1 MPFNRW
7 VSQEPFGDIPLFRE
21 IQKLLSSSTGPV
33 NLEIARQVA
42 VATATQGRPDPP
54 IDADARRSFAD
65 AVRAG
70 EQLLAGYLR
79 LPFEEPARTEL
90 VTVRGWID
98 GTLAGWRW
106 LLERVATRLGGE
118 LARAGGEAEGT
129 NPMQAALAHIGP
141 LLMGMQVG
149 TLVGNLAGH
158 ALGRYDLPIPREDD
172 SKLLLV
178 DPNAQAVARDYG
190 LDPARLRVWLALD
203 EVAHHLVVDSVPW
216 AARYLK
222 SLLLEVVD
230 AIEIDLSDLE
240 RRFVELQ
247 AGGMEALQE
256 GASAESLLP
265 VVPTER
271 HRRALDRLR
280 AFLALFEGYAAH
292 GARAVAS
299 EVVEDHARVE
309 EGMTRRRAATGEAES
324 LLSSILG
331 ISVDRALETSG
342 ATFCAAIVK
351 LKGQAALNRV
361 WEAPDNLPTR
371 EEIRDPFAWIER
383 HGL

>member
-42 VATATQGRPDPP
+42 VATATQGRAEPP
-54 IDADARRSFAD
+54 IDADATRSFAE

-79 LPFEEPARTEL
+79 LPFEEPARTEI
-90 VTVRGWID
+90 VTLRGWVD
-98 GTLAGWRW
+98 ATLAGWRW
-106 LLERVATRLGGE
+106 LLEHVAIRLEGE
-118 LARAGGEAEGT
+118 LARAGGEAEGA
-129 NPMQAALAHIGP
+129 NPMQAALAQIGP

-172 SKLLLV
+172 ARLLLV
-178 DPNAQAVARDYG
+178 DTNAQAVARDYG
-190 LDPARLRVWLALD
+190 LDPGRLRAWLALD
-203 EVAHHLVVDSVPW
+203 EVAHHLVVVSVPW
-216 AARYLK
+216 ATRYFK
-222 SLLLEVVD
+222 SLLIEVVD

-247 AGGMEALQE
+247 SRGMEALQE
-256 GASAESLLP
+256 GGAAESLLP

-280 AFLALFEGYAAH
+280 AFLALFEGYATH
-292 GARAVAS
+292 GARAVAG
-299 EVVEDHARVE
+299 EIVDEHARIE
-309 EGMTRRRAATGEAES
+309 EGMARRRTSAGEAEA
-324 LLSSILG
+324 LLSNILG
-331 ISVDRALETSG
+331 ISLDRVLETSG
-342 ATFCAAIVK
+342 ATFCAAIAK
-351 LKGQAALNRV
+351 LKGQAALNKV
-361 WEAPDNLPTR
+361 WEAPDNLPTP
-371 EEIRDPFAWIER
+371 EEIKDPFAWIER
-383 HGL
+383 QGI